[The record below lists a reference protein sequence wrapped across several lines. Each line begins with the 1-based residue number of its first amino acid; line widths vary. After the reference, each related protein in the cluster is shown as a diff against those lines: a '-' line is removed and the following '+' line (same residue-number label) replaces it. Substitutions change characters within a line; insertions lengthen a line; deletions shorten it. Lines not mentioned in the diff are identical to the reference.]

1 MRLSSGMDKNPTPR
15 AQRVNTFAATRKC
28 HVHSHPLS
36 VNNVYYN
43 LRIARIFLSRSFSLL
58 SPPRF
63 FFLFHSIF
71 FPNSLFRLPSIISYI
86 AALLLLFNYRYRTII
101 IQRVI
106 LSVIDRKM
114 GCFGSKDKLSKEDMD
129 FLKSHTRYDEATIKE
144 WYKGF
149 KVSYYSKIYL
159 FLFANIFFFLSL
171 FLEVSKKVD
180 RCS

>member
-1 MRLSSGMDKNPTPR
+1 MYIITYVSRVSSYRDR
-15 AQRVNTFAATRKC
+15 SLFYR
-28 HVHSHPLS
+28 PL
-36 VNNVYYN
+36 
-43 LRIARIFLSRSFSLL
+43 A
-58 SPPRF
+58 F
-63 FFLFHSIF
+63 FFYSTPFF
-71 FPNSLFRLPSIISYI
+71 FPNSLFRLPSIISCI

-101 IQRVI
+101 IQWVI

>member
-1 MRLSSGMDKNPTPR
+1 MYIITYVSRVSSYRDR
-15 AQRVNTFAATRKC
+15 SLFYR
-28 HVHSHPLS
+28 PL
-36 VNNVYYN
+36 
-43 LRIARIFLSRSFSLL
+43 A
-58 SPPRF
+58 F

-71 FPNSLFRLPSIISYI
+71 FPNSLFRLPSIISCI

-171 FLEVSKKVD
+171 FLEVRKVD